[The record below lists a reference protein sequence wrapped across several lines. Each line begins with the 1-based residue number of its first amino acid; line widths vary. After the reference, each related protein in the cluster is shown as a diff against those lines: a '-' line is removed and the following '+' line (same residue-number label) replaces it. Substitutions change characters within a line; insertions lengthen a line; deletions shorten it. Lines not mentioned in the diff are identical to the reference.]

1 MKMTIKNISIKY
13 DSLNS
18 KNVFTNGDSINGR
31 IIVEASKDSPIHSLV
46 LTAVGAAKVLWHE
59 NQYVT
64 ICKKKYTTA
73 YSIISLKSQ
82 KMVCIKS
89 SIHCQAYVTVRAIV
103 NLKKRKKKKS
113 VITSPAAAAVI
124 GKGRNVFPFSFKFPD
139 RSGFVILSP
148 RAPRGCFCLFAWF
161 DFIRCRL

>member
-1 MKMTIKNISIKY
+1 MTIKNISIKY

-64 ICKKKYTTA
+64 ICQEEVY
-73 YSIISLKSQ
+73 YSIQHYI
-82 KMVCIKS
+82 IKES
-89 SIHCQAYVTVRAIV
+89 EDGMYKIIHPLPSIC
-103 NLKKRKKKKS
+103 N
-113 VITSPAAAAVI
+113 
-124 GKGRNVFPFSFKFPD
+124 
-139 RSGFVILSP
+139 
-148 RAPRGCFCLFAWF
+148 C
-161 DFIRCRL
+161 